1 MAARAIVKPADV
13 AALRARFVNGAANDP
28 VRGQVWRELR
38 GRAIV
43 HPRALM
49 DVHDLLL
56 FVLAFPRS
64 LAEHALAAAELD
76 RIAALAERMVERNAA
91 HRHALTNTGIAGTP
105 TYAPFSIDLARW
117 LIAEVPGEVELDSM
131 DADDEVVRNLL
142 LALALPTERDAM
154 DDARHDAMDRIRT
167 ASGGDALRWLVEAI
181 DRSTPDPLVRH
192 ALWGSC
198 VPYVG
203 VPRHRGQLSR
213 THCRGP
219 SSDPHVHDRVS
230 VTGDGIG
237 RILRMPIEPARKLTA
252 PERGQLIA
260 AVRGI
265 LIGYLRET
273 DTATLCD
280 LGAIELFAMGRG
292 IDIALMPLPPGRRSV
307 FDAYV
312 GFTAF
317 SNGVPVAYGGAWIF
331 PGKTKVGINV
341 FPAFRGGPSA
351 MIFAQVLRCYARR
364 FNVGCFEADPY
375 QLGDGNTDGIRSG
388 AYWFYHRLG
397 FRTADPALVAP
408 VEEER
413 GRIAADRSHRTPHA
427 LLRRFAAASMRLVLH
442 AEEAPVFE
450 PTDLSEAVLR
460 SVARLHAG
468 DRKRAGLAALER
480 VRSALNVRSM
490 AGWPTDERSAFADL
504 APAMAAI
511 PDLGTWSAADRS
523 LLVAIMRAK
532 GRPTEDRYIA
542 LLRRHHR
549 LLRAWAGLAGEAAAG
564 Q

>member
-1 MAARAIVKPADV
+1 MAVRAPLTAPEVI
-13 AALRARFVNGAANDP
+13 ALRMRFSRGATRDRDRVAM
-28 VRGQVWRELR
+28 WRDLR
-38 GRAIV
+38 ERPITR
-43 HPRALM
+43 PRVL
-49 DVHDLLL
+49 VEYHDLLL
-56 FVLAFPRS
+56 FLLAFPPGKADHDRARS
-64 LAEHALAAAELD
+64 ELD
-76 RIAALAERMVERNAA
+76 RIAALAARMADRNAA

-117 LIAEVPGEVELDSM
+117 LITEFPGEVELDSM

-167 ASGGDALRWLVEAI
+167 ASGGSALRWLVDAI

-198 VPYVG
+198 MPYVG
-203 VPRHRGQLSR
+203 VRRHRAQLSR

-219 SSDPHVHDRVS
+219 ASDPHVHDRGPVA
-230 VTGDGIG
+230 GGGIG
-237 RILRMPIEPARKLTA
+237 RILRMPLDPARKLNT
-252 PERGQLIA
+252 PERRQLIA

-265 LIGYLRET
+265 LVGYLRET

-280 LGAIELFAMGRG
+280 VGGVELFAMGRG

-307 FDAYV
+307 YDAYV

-388 AYWFYHRLG
+388 AYWFYHRMG
-397 FRTADPALVAP
+397 FRTADPALVAA
-408 VEEER
+408 VEEEWD
-413 GRIAADRSHRTPHA
+413 RIAADRSHRTPHA

-442 AEEAPVFE
+442 GEEAPVFE

-460 SVARLHAG
+460 SIARLHAG
-468 DRKRAGLAALER
+468 DRKRAGSAALER

-490 AGWPTDERSAFADL
+490 AGWPTGERSAFADL

-511 PDLGTWSAADRS
+511 PDLEKWPAADRS

-549 LLRAWAGLAGEAAAG
+549 LLRAWAGLAGEADAG